1 MENIFVGIA
10 SHDVMMVEWHSHPY
24 WEIIYI
30 TSGSGILLA
39 NDKTINFKENMII
52 CIPPNTSHKEYSQT
66 GFRDIYYIYK
76 DFINIWSGIPIFT
89 DNTNMDFYKILMH
102 MYLEFHK
109 NQNNW
114 SSIVYHLRETLY
126 QYMVSLTSSSY
137 KSPAVSLLENIILQ
151 NIPNAYFE
159 IKKAMEGISKSPA
172 YLRKL
177 FKREIGNTPT
187 EYLIEKRLDY
197 AKVLISNTPVTLH
210 SISSIALLSGF
221 NDPYYFSRLFRKKT
235 GKSPSE
241 WRKDLLSNPGLQD
254 KWSVS

>member
-1 MENIFVGIA
+1 MEDFFVGIA
-10 SHDVMMVEWHSHPY
+10 SQDVKMVDWHSHPY

-30 TSGSGILLA
+30 TSGCGTLLA
-39 NDKTINFKENMII
+39 NDKTIEFKENMII
-52 CIPPNTSHKEYSQT
+52 CLPPDVPHKEYSQT
-66 GFRDIYYIYK
+66 GFRDIFYIYK
-76 DFINIWSGIPIFT
+76 DFINIWSDIPIFT
-89 DNTNMDFYKILMH
+89 DNTNRDFYKILMH

-109 NQNNW
+109 HQNNW
-114 SSIVYHLRETLY
+114 TGIVYHLRETLY
-126 QYMVSLTSSSY
+126 QYMVSLSFSSY

-177 FKREIGNTPT
+177 FKREMGHTPT
-187 EYLIEKRLDY
+187 EYLIEKRLNY
-197 AKVLISNTPVTLH
+197 AKVLISNRPVTLH

-241 WRKDLLSNPGLQD
+241 WRKDFLTHPDL
-254 KWSVS
+254 